1 MAMYSSTGLAGAG
14 SKRSRAASAAS
25 SYSYWWTT
33 PRKTTVSD
41 QSPIEPSVLLIMPRL
56 VHYNYYRCSLTTVT
70 EVVSIVVLNC
80 QECFFFRSWASSF
93 TWNDDD
99 QCTLGSVCAFFGGR

>member
-1 MAMYSSTGLAGAG
+1 M
-14 SKRSRAASAAS
+14 
-25 SYSYWWTT
+25 
-33 PRKTTVSD
+33 SD

-80 QECFFFRSWASSF
+80 QECIFFFAPGRPRSRGMMMISVR
-93 TWNDDD
+93 
-99 QCTLGSVCAFFGGR
+99 LGAFALFLGGAR